1 MILVLLIVLIIV
13 FIFINQFNII
23 EGGKNMELVGQ
34 GWGAKVYKL
43 DDKTALRRVKVYPS
57 DQFDKSQDC
66 WTELEFYE
74 FINKLEPEYKKHFM
88 TLYKYEFKKIKPHE
102 FEMEYKHKT
111 KHTAALTKSNV
122 VLDQYITFVPT
133 SLIIKGNPNPLLF
146 KDYENFIKTIYKC
159 LFTLE
164 SNGWEYKDLHLGNIM
179 VSDTGDY
186 VLIDYDSAAK
196 RTKNNMVASKI
207 FIIKSL
213 MFIDD
218 KLGIPKFI
226 GKIPIYDFVVS
237 KIDEKMRTKIEKLIN
252 NPRLETDLLIPYNYL
267 KGYEDTLKLDMI
279 IYLNLFDRK
288 QFFDIIGMEY
298 KPMISDKIIPLLF
311 EIIKSNSY
319 EEIIKLL

>member
-1 MILVLLIVLIIV
+1 
-13 FIFINQFNII
+13 
-23 EGGKNMELVGQ
+23 MELTGQ

-43 DDKTALRRVKVYPS
+43 NDKTALRRVKVYPN
-57 DQFDKSQDC
+57 DEFDKSQDC

-88 TLYKYEFKKIKPHE
+88 TLHNYEFKKINPHE
-102 FEMEYKHKT
+102 FTHEYKHKT

-122 VLDQYITFVPT
+122 VLDQYITFVSTP
-133 SLIIKGNPNPLLF
+133 LIIKGHPNPILF

-159 LFTLE
+159 LFILE
-164 SNGWEYKDLHLGNIM
+164 SNGWEYKDLHLGNVM

-196 RTKNNMVASKI
+196 LKESNLVASKI

-213 MFIDD
+213 LFIDD

-226 GKIPIYDFVVS
+226 GKVPLYNFVAS
-237 KIDEKMRTKIEKLIN
+237 KIEEKLKTKIEKLIN
-252 NPRLETDLLIPYNYL
+252 SPKLESDLLIPYNYL
-267 KGYEDTLKLDMI
+267 KCYEDTLKLDMV

-298 KPMISDKIIPLLF
+298 KPMISDKIIPLIF
-311 EIIKSNSY
+311 EIMKANSY